1 MITED
6 EKEVLREAFSTY
18 PAGINSIS
26 WGCGILDTAN
36 INNLELNSLEEL
48 ATFGWPAVQL
58 ATYLVVRDLNGSV
71 DSSKVVDA
79 VHTALDDIVDLT
91 RGGVCTEWYGLR
103 LSRDPKQF
111 LKYL

>member
-48 ATFGWPAVQL
+48 ATFG
-58 ATYLVVRDLNGSV
+58 
-71 DSSKVVDA
+71 
-79 VHTALDDIVDLT
+79 
-91 RGGVCTEWYGLR
+91 
-103 LSRDPKQF
+103 
-111 LKYL
+111 